1 MKHVIASIFF
11 ILVLSAFVSANTPKV
26 HVIKIDGAINPASA
40 DYISESIQDAVE
52 ANAECLI
59 IQLNTPGGLLK
70 STRVIV
76 SDLLNAKIPVI
87 VYVSPSGSQ
96 SASAGVFVTLAA
108 HVAVMAPGTNIGA
121 AHPVTVGEQMDSIM
135 SEKATND
142 AAAFIRTISEKRHRN
157 IEWAEDAV
165 RKSYSITETEALQK
179 NVIDTIAASVR
190 ELLQVIDGIE
200 VELPSGKHVLTIKDA
215 SIETFEKSFR
225 QKILDLLSDPNIA
238 YILMLLGMYGL
249 LFELYNPGSIFP
261 GVVGAICL
269 VLAFYSF
276 HTLPI
281 NYAGI
286 ALIIISIVLFI
297 LEIKIISHGLLTI
310 GGIVSLA
317 LGSLMLIET
326 DSTLEFVSISWE
338 VILASVVST
347 AAFFLFAIGLGI
359 KAQRLKPTT
368 GSEGLVGELGEAI
381 TELSPEGNIRVH
393 GEIWSASSIEGK
405 IANGSRVQVQE
416 VNGLHLKV
424 KSLRVVDN
432 SIII

>member
-1 MKHVIASIFF
+1 M
-11 ILVLSAFVSANTPKV
+11 VLSAFVSANTPKV

>member
-1 MKHVIASIFF
+1 MKHVIALIFF

-40 DYISESIQDAVE
+40 DYISESIQNAVE
-52 ANAECLI
+52 ANTECLI

-108 HVAVMAPGTNIGA
+108 HIAVMAPGTNIGA

-157 IEWAEDAV
+157 IQWAEDAV

-179 NVIDTIAASVR
+179 NVIDTIAASLQ

-200 VELPSGKHVLTIKDA
+200 VELPSGKHILKTKDA
-215 SIETFEKSFR
+215 SIETFEQSFR

-238 YILMLLGMYGL
+238 YILMMLGMYGL
-249 LFELYNPGSIFP
+249 MFELYNPGSIFP

-317 LGSLMLIET
+317 LGSIMLIEP
-326 DSTLEFVSISWE
+326 DSSLEFISISWE

-347 AAFFLFAIGLGI
+347 AAFFLIAIGLGI
-359 KAQRLKPTT
+359 KAQQRKPTT
-368 GSEGLVGELGEAI
+368 GREGLVGELGVAI
-381 TELSPEGNIRVH
+381 TELSPQGNVRVH
-393 GEIWSASSIEGK
+393 GEIWSASSIEGN
-405 IANGSRVQVQE
+405 IENGSRVQVLE
-416 VNGLHLKV
+416 VNGLHLTV
-424 KSLRVVDN
+424 KP
-432 SIII
+432 IQ

>member
-1 MKHVIASIFF
+1 MKYVLALF
-11 ILVLSAFVSANTPKV
+11 ILVLLVSPLGASGTKV

-40 DYISESIQDAVE
+40 DYISESIQHAID

-76 SDLLNAKIPVI
+76 SDLLNAKIPVV

-108 HVAVMAPGTNIGA
+108 HIAVMAPGTNIGA

-179 NVIDTIAASVR
+179 NVIDTISASLP
-190 ELLQVIDGIE
+190 ELLQMIDSME
-200 VELPSGKHVLTIKDA
+200 VELPTGKHILTTKNA
-215 SIETFEKSFR
+215 SIETFEQSFR

-238 YILMLLGMYGL
+238 YILMMLGMYGL

-317 LGSLMLIET
+317 LGSIMLIEPG
-326 DSTLEFVSISWE
+326 STLEFISISWE

-347 AAFFLFAIGLGI
+347 AAFFIFAIGLGI
-359 KAQRLKPTT
+359 KAQQRKPTT
-368 GSEGLVGELGEAI
+368 GREGLIGELGEAI
-381 TELSPEGNIRVH
+381 TELSPEGNVRVH
-393 GEIWSASSIEGK
+393 GEIWSAVSLDGTLEQGTK
-405 IANGSRVQVQE
+405 VRVSEMKDLQLTVRK
-416 VNGLHLKV
+416 L
-424 KSLRVVDN
+424 
-432 SIII
+432 

>member
-1 MKHVIASIFF
+1 MKHVLALIFF
-11 ILVLSAFVSANTPKV
+11 VLLVSPLGSANSPKV
-26 HVIKIDGAINPASA
+26 HVITIDGAINPASA
-40 DYISESIQDAVE
+40 DYISESIQDAVD

-179 NVIDTIAASVR
+179 NVIDTIAASLP
-190 ELLQVIDGIE
+190 ELLQFIDGIE
-200 VELPSGKHVLTIKDA
+200 VELPTGKHILKTKDA
-215 SIETFEKSFR
+215 SIETFEQSFR

-238 YILMLLGMYGL
+238 YILMMLGMYGL
-249 LFELYNPGSIFP
+249 MFELYNPGSIFP

-317 LGSLMLIET
+317 LGSIMLIEPG
-326 DSTLEFVSISWE
+326 STLEFISISWE

-347 AAFFLFAIGLGI
+347 AAFFLIAIGLGI
-359 KAQRLKPTT
+359 KAQQRKPTT
-368 GSEGLVGELGEAI
+368 GREGLVGEIGEAL
-381 TELSPEGNIRVH
+381 TELSPDGNVRVH
-393 GEIWSASSIEGK
+393 GEIWSAKSLDGTLEQGT
-405 IANGSRVQVQE
+405 RVKVE
-416 VNGLHLKV
+416 TVNGLQITVRKFQ
-424 KSLRVVDN
+424 
-432 SIII
+432 